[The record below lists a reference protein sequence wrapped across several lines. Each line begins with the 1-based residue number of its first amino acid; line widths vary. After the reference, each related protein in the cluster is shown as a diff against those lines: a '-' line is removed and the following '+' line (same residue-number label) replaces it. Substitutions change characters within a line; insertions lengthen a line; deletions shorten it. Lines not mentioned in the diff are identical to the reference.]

1 LSSSSFEASNCQS
14 LASFRG
20 RGNASVANSKLHDP
34 LWLPAMLPV
43 RPTGHRLLLAIGLA
57 SVLLATVLQLDLH
70 LGTGMRERPTADE
83 APLDV
88 YITSRKTERLPEM
101 VTAQQTISAPEVNEQ
116 LQTGLAP
123 AKVSAKQDQ
132 ADPAD
137 PPVDSQPTRDWHALV
152 EHSVRATV
160 DEYISQEDV
169 RASMWQQTRSV
180 MFRPRRNSSAVEEEP
195 LLTDIRFR
203 KPVGVFGLGIT
214 IGSCFI
220 GIPIAGVPVEQRSI
234 AITLF
239 VCRDDS
245 G

>member
-1 LSSSSFEASNCQS
+1 MSSSPFQASNRQS

-57 SVLLATVLQLDLH
+57 SVLLATVLQLDVH
-70 LGTGMRERPTADE
+70 LGTGTRQMPTADE

-101 VTAQQTISAPEVNEQ
+101 VEGQQPISAPEVTEQ

-132 ADPAD
+132 AAPAD
-137 PPVDSQPTRDWHALV
+137 PPVDPQPTRDWHAMM
-152 EHSVRATV
+152 EHSAEATV
-160 DEYISQEDV
+160 DEYTRQADV

-180 MFRPRRNSSAVEEEP
+180 MFRPQRNSTAVEEAP
-195 LLTDIRFR
+195 LLTNIRFR
-203 KPVGVFGLGIT
+203 EPVGVFGLGIT

-239 VCRDDS
+239 VCRNDS